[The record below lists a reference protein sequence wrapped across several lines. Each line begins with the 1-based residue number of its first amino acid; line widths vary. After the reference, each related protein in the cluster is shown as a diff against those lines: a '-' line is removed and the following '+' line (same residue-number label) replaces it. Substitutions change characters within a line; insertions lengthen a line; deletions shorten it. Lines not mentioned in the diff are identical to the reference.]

1 MEKSDGRLI
10 VLDGLDGSGKTTQF
24 EMVVDWL
31 RKKYGEGVK
40 GISFP
45 DYGHPSSSLVKLYL
59 SGALSEEA
67 SGVNSYAASSFYA
80 VDRYASYKLY
90 WEGAYLDGEMIIA
103 SRYTTSNAIHQMMK
117 LPKEEWDSFL
127 EWLWDYEYEKL
138 GLPRPDKVIF
148 LDMPLEVAIGL
159 LEQRNATKGE
169 GAQLDIHER
178 DRAYLK
184 ACRTCGLYVAE
195 KQGWNVV
202 ECVESGRLLSREELF
217 VKITEIITEV

>member
-1 MEKSDGRLI
+1 MEKSEGKLI
-10 VLDGLDGSGKTTQF
+10 VIDGLDGSGKSTQF
-24 EMVVDWL
+24 ELIVDWL

-45 DYGHPSSSLVKLYL
+45 DYSNPSSSLVKLYL
-59 SGALSEEA
+59 SGALCEEA

-90 WEGAYLDGEMIIA
+90 WERAYLEGEVIIA

-117 LPKEEWDSFL
+117 LPREQWDDFL
-127 EWLWDYEYEKL
+127 EWLWDYEYNKL
-138 GLPRPDKVIF
+138 GLPRPDAVIF
-148 LDMPLEVAIGL
+148 LDMPLETAFEL
-159 LEQRNATKGE
+159 LEKRNAAKGG

-178 DRAYLK
+178 DKGYLR
-184 ACRTCGLYVAE
+184 ACRECGLYAAE
-195 KQGWNVV
+195 NQGWKVV

-217 VKITEIITEV
+217 VKLTEIIAEV